1 MKFRDFLNKGEMKM
15 RKDMR
20 FNAQTLKHIA
30 DEKSPDYAWI
40 KLGLFMLGK
49 STRFNVDDE
58 FKVHL
63 AYVFKWF
70 SNLYSAKN
78 INAQKDFMSEVNI
91 NTDLDVLKLIKNEE
105 TPELAYIYTALLMLG
120 KGLDFDAVEEFR
132 ELIRQSVEGCSIAIA
147 GS

>member
-1 MKFRDFLNKGEMKM
+1 
-15 RKDMR
+15 
-20 FNAQTLKHIA
+20 
-30 DEKSPDYAWI
+30 
-40 KLGLFMLGK
+40 
-49 STRFNVDDE
+49 
-58 FKVHL
+58 
-63 AYVFKWF
+63 
-70 SNLYSAKN
+70 
-78 INAQKDFMSEVNI
+78 MSEVNI